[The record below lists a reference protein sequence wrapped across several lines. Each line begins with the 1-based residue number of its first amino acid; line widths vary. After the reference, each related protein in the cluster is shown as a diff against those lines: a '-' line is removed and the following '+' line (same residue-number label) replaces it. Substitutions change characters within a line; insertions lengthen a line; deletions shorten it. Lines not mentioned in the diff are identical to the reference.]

1 MLPPIAIEPLTWN
14 GGQNKAY
21 SPQPSPQREA
31 LRCGVGS
38 ASPQTDTPEVR
49 MQLLRNQSN
58 RTMLSIKGSREFER
72 QLSSRIY
79 SESFK
84 PRIQGCS
91 LLPNP
96 RRKTEQ
102 KHVGHRKGRRI
113 SSSGV
118 GSHDDAGEETILS
131 NATGS
136 IESAGAENVLT
147 PRKSGLEDGG
157 VLDEQECGALRKIGP
172 RHKNLHE
179 GLLMDSKMFL
189 CTVKGAMESGE
200 RQYGSPMWIS
210 R

>member
-1 MLPPIAIEPLTWN
+1 
-14 GGQNKAY
+14 
-21 SPQPSPQREA
+21 
-31 LRCGVGS
+31 
-38 ASPQTDTPEVR
+38 